1 VFYSSDTRS
10 IAPYRILG
18 IDSETLTHQK
28 DHPCKSRSMSYE
40 EHYDVTICDVFVER
54 FENEFEAAESYG
66 WR

>member
-1 VFYSSDTRS
+1 
-10 IAPYRILG
+10 
-18 IDSETLTHQK
+18 
-28 DHPCKSRSMSYE
+28 MSYE